1 MNTHTSAG
9 TPVPL
14 RLALADDQLMVRK
27 GLRALLEAGGAF
39 EVTVEA
45 GDGEALLAALA
56 GTRVD
61 VVLSDIRMPVR
72 SGIAVVRALRERQ
85 DATPVVL
92 LTTFDEP
99 GMLQAAM
106 DAGAQGYL
114 MKDAAPEDLERALR
128 VVAAGGTLVAPQL
141 LQLPLPAATTASES
155 GGQVHLTER
164 ERAVL
169 RLVAGG
175 YSNKEIGRALTIS
188 DGTVKN
194 HLTEIL
200 ARLDARD
207 RTHAVLKAIAA
218 RLL

>member
-1 MNTHTSAG
+1 MSAA
-9 TPVPL
+9 PL
-14 RLALADDQLMVRK
+14 RLALADDQALVRR
-27 GLRALLEAGGAF
+27 GLRALLEGATGLD
-39 EVTVEA
+39 VVIEA
-45 GDGEALLAALA
+45 ADGAALLAALQTA
-56 GTRVD
+56 KVD
-61 VVLSDIRMPVR
+61 VILSDIRMPVH
-72 SGIAVVRALRERQ
+72 SGIEATRLLRARG
-85 DATPVVL
+85 DYTPVVL

-99 GMLQAAM
+99 GLMQGAV

-114 MKDAAPEDLERALR
+114 LKDAEPEALEAAIRT
-128 VVAAGGTLVAPQL
+128 VAAGGRLVSPQSL
-141 LQLPLPAATTASES
+141 DLARARLPNDAAGA
-155 GGQVHLTER
+155 VRLTER
-164 ERAVL
+164 ELAVL

>member
-1 MNTHTSAG
+1 MTAK
-9 TPVPL
+9 L
-14 RLALADDQLMVRK
+14 RLALADDQVMVRK
-27 GLRALLEAGGAF
+27 GLRALLESGGAF
-39 EVTVEA
+39 EVAIEA

-56 GTRVD
+56 VTRVD

-85 DATPVVL
+85 DRTPVVL

-128 VVAAGGTLVAPQL
+128 VVMAGGTLVAPQL
-141 LQLPLPAATTASES
+141 LQVPLSAVASATEAGAPA
-155 GGQVHLTER
+155 HLTER

-175 YSNKEIGRALTIS
+175 YSNKEIGRALSIS

>member
-1 MNTHTSAG
+1 VSAAG
-9 TPVPL
+9 L
-14 RLALADDQLMVRK
+14 RLALADDQALVRR
-27 GLRALLEAGGAF
+27 GLRALLEGATGLDG
-39 EVTVEA
+39 VIEA
-45 GDGEALLAALA
+45 ADGAALLAALQTA
-56 GTRVD
+56 KVD
-61 VVLSDIRMPVR
+61 VILSDIRMPVH
-72 SGIAVVRALRERQ
+72 SGIEATRLLRARG
-85 DATPVVL
+85 DYTPVVL

-99 GMLQAAM
+99 GLMQGAV

-114 MKDAAPEDLERALR
+114 LKDAEPEALEAAIRT
-128 VVAAGGTLVAPQL
+128 VAAGGRLVSPQSL
-141 LQLPLPAATTASES
+141 DLARARLPNDAAGA
-155 GGQVHLTER
+155 VRLTER
-164 ERAVL
+164 ELAVL

-200 ARLDARD
+200 ARLVARD

>member
-1 MNTHTSAG
+1 VSAAG
-9 TPVPL
+9 L
-14 RLALADDQLMVRK
+14 RLALADDQALVRR
-27 GLRALLEAGGAF
+27 GLRALLEGATGLD
-39 EVTVEA
+39 VVIEA
-45 GDGEALLAALA
+45 ADGAALLAALQTA
-56 GTRVD
+56 KVD
-61 VVLSDIRMPVR
+61 VILSDIRMPVH
-72 SGIAVVRALRERQ
+72 SGIEATRLLRARG
-85 DATPVVL
+85 DYTPVVL

-99 GMLQAAM
+99 GLMQGAV

-114 MKDAAPEDLERALR
+114 LKDAEPEALEAAIRT
-128 VVAAGGTLVAPQL
+128 VAAGGRLVSPQSL
-141 LQLPLPAATTASES
+141 DLARARLPNDAAGA
-155 GGQVHLTER
+155 VRLTER
-164 ERAVL
+164 ELAVL

-200 ARLDARD
+200 ARLVARD